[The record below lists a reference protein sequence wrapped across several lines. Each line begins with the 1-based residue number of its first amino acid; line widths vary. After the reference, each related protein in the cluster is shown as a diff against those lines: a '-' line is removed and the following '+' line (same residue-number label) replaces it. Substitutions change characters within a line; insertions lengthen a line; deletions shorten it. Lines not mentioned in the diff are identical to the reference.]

1 MKNSNQILGLPII
14 SIADGGEVGKVKSL
28 VINPDKGSVDFITIE
43 HEDWQVSVKAIP
55 FKKVIGIGEYAVT
68 VDNENA
74 IIDLNE
80 IPIANQLVNKKIKI
94 LNTKM
99 MTRKGELIGEVNEY
113 FLDDNTGDII
123 GMLLTTKDKQV
134 ALSSE
139 AVITFG
145 KDIIIVSEDA
155 SGRFLNSPEELDGSS
170 DELGELV
177 ELDAENESK
186 AAKQDVMDEIQ
197 QVEAP
202 ELYDEQEMV
211 ALRKKQAL
219 LLTGKKLTKDVF
231 DHDGNL
237 LFSAGTVLNNEDVV
251 KAQEAGSGIVVEISM
266 NIEGR

>member
-68 VDNENA
+68 VENENA

-123 GMLLTTKDKQV
+123 GMLLTTKEKQV

-155 SGRFLNSPEELDGSS
+155 SARFLKSAEELERPS
-170 DELGELV
+170 EANGES
-177 ELDAENESK
+177 EYAAENAFPVAE
-186 AAKQDVMDEIQ
+186 QEVMDMIEQ
-197 QVEAP
+197 AEAP
-202 ELYDEQEMV
+202 ELYDEQEMQD
-211 ALRKKQAL
+211 LRKKQVL
-219 LLTGKKLTKDVF
+219 LLTGKKLTKDVYG
-231 DHDGNL
+231 HDGTL
-237 LFSAGTVLNNEDVV
+237 LFSAGTTLEHDDVV

>member
-43 HEDWQVSVKAIP
+43 HEDWQVSIKAIP

-68 VDNENA
+68 IENESA

-80 IPIANQLVNKKIKI
+80 IPIANQLVNKKIKV

-113 FLDDNTGDII
+113 FLNDNTGDII
-123 GMLLTTKDKQV
+123 GMLLTTKEKQV

-155 SGRFLNSPEELDGSS
+155 SSRFLKSPEELEGLTGD
-170 DELGELV
+170 LV
-177 ELDAENESK
+177 ELDAEDPSTGT
-186 AAKQDVMDEIQ
+186 KQEGIDEIQ
-197 QVEAP
+197 VDIP
-202 ELYDEQEMV
+202 VLYDEQEMLD
-211 ALRKKQAL
+211 LREKQTL
-219 LLTGKKLTKDVF
+219 LLSGKKLSKDVYN
-231 DHDGNL
+231 HDGNL
-237 LFSAGTVLNNEDVV
+237 LFPAGTLLNEEDVV
-251 KAQEAGSGIVVEISM
+251 KAQEAGSGIIVEISM

>member
-14 SIADGGEVGKVKSL
+14 SIADGGEVGNVKSL
-28 VINPDKGSVDFITIE
+28 VINPDKGSVDFLTIE

-68 VDNENA
+68 VENESA

-113 FLDDNTGDII
+113 FLDDNTGDIM
-123 GMLLTTKDKQV
+123 GMLLTTKEKQV

-155 SGRFLNSPEELDGSS
+155 SGRFLTSPEELERS
-170 DELGELV
+170 DDQNEFEQV
-177 ELDAENESK
+177 VAMNEPSVTIAAE
-186 AAKQDVMDEIQ
+186 
-197 QVEAP
+197 QVEVP
-202 ELYDEQEMV
+202 ELYGEQEML
-211 ALRKKQAL
+211 ALREKQAL
-219 LLTGKKLTKDVF
+219 LLEGKKLAKDVYGHEG
-231 DHDGNL
+231 DL
-237 LFSAGTVLNNEDVV
+237 LFPAGTILTQEDIV